1 MTQQRTVW
9 ALSAVC
15 FLLLVPRVA
24 GGQQDSRL
32 YWQGA
37 SPPSSLQSPAHRDS
51 SQPPMT
57 HTEQPRTRPPHQPPA
72 ADSEQEALDR
82 GQPLPPGAQET
93 EGANAQG
100 ELPVVWPPLQPA
112 AANTPGYL
120 GLSSRSFYRERFCM
134 HAMTIQG
141 VEVAAVAP
149 DSPAAR
155 AGLRPA
161 KVLSSREVATAAV
174 AGLLVL
180 SPAAPLAAAFLRA
193 SGGVDHG
200 DIILAVG
207 GERVKTQ
214 NEFERALAGFGPQ
227 TVVYLTV
234 RRGEAVL
241 QLPVRLESWP
251 TPPLPAP
258 LQQVKAPA
266 SH

>member
-1 MTQQRTVW
+1 
-9 ALSAVC
+9 
-15 FLLLVPRVA
+15 
-24 GGQQDSRL
+24 
-32 YWQGA
+32 
-37 SPPSSLQSPAHRDS
+37 
-51 SQPPMT
+51 
-57 HTEQPRTRPPHQPPA
+57 
-72 ADSEQEALDR
+72 
-82 GQPLPPGAQET
+82 
-93 EGANAQG
+93 
-100 ELPVVWPPLQPA
+100 
-112 AANTPGYL
+112 
-120 GLSSRSFYRERFCM
+120 M

-161 KVLSSREVATAAV
+161 RVLSSREVATAAV
-174 AGLLVL
+174 AGLLIL

-241 QLPVRLESWP
+241 QLPVRGESWP

-258 LQQVKAPA
+258 LHQRCVA
-266 SH
+266 SAGRGSG

>member
-1 MTQQRTVW
+1 MTYQRAVW
-9 ALSAVC
+9 ALSAIC
-15 FLLLVPRVA
+15 FLLLVPRVV

-37 SPPSSLQSPAHRDS
+37 SPPPSLQSPAHSDS
-51 SQPPMT
+51 SQPPTT
-57 HTEQPRTRPPHQPPA
+57 HNKQPRTLPHRQPPA
-72 ADSEQEALDR
+72 ADNEQAAHER

-93 EGANAQG
+93 EGPSAQG
-100 ELPVVWPPLQPA
+100 ELPVGWPPLQPA

-149 DSPAAR
+149 ESPAAR

-161 KVLSSREVATAAV
+161 RVLSSREVATAAV
-174 AGLLVL
+174 AGLLIL

-214 NEFERALAGFGPQ
+214 NDFERALAGFGPQ